1 MHKLT
6 TLVLLI
12 LSHYITYF
20 NLSFQLLRNHQI
32 LQHKSFQTTNLV
44 ILVHIYLALHQFQ
57 TSLKLIQPQKES
69 ASGLTIVQGAVTI
82 EIARK
87 DIIWAKIFS

>member
-1 MHKLT
+1 
-6 TLVLLI
+6 
-12 LSHYITYF
+12 
-20 NLSFQLLRNHQI
+20 
-32 LQHKSFQTTNLV
+32 
-44 ILVHIYLALHQFQ
+44 
-57 TSLKLIQPQKES
+57 LKLIQPQKES